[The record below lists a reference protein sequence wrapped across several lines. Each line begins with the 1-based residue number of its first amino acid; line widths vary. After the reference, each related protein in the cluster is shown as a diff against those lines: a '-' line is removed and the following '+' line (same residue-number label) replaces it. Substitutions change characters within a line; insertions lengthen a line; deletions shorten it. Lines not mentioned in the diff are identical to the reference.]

1 MRIME
6 QKLAW
11 SVQSD
16 ANSAQIHRLEGE
28 VEEQR
33 QLRLHDAKQVEAKA
47 ARIKEW
53 VTNKLKELE
62 IQNQTLREQNIKC
75 NQQLEL
81 LRNHLALADRRR
93 SESSSPES
101 RQVSSLRILMFGCIL
116 FPFCPVIILSKPFT
130 FFKHKFY

>member
-1 MRIME
+1 ME

-81 LRNHLALADRRR
+81 LKNHLALADRRR

-101 RQVSSLRILMFGCIL
+101 RQVRFGIGLVVYINSYRHHSKHHVESLNCFAHTLRAILA
-116 FPFCPVIILSKPFT
+116 
-130 FFKHKFY
+130 

>member
-1 MRIME
+1 ME

-81 LRNHLALADRRR
+81 LKNHLALADRRR

-101 RQVSSLRILMFGCIL
+101 RQVRFVIMVPL
-116 FPFCPVIILSKPFT
+116 FTLIPIATIQNIVSNR
-130 FFKHKFY
+130 